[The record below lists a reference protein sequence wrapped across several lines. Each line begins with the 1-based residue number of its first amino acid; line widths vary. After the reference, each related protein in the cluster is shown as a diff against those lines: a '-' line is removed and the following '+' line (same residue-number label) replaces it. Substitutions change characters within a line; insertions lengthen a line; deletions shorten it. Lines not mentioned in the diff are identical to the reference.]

1 MPSFIQ
7 RQELISVIIPVFNA
21 SKFVDKA
28 IDSILKQSY
37 KKIELILIDDG
48 SEDNSLKIMNSYK
61 KIYKDI
67 KIISQKNY
75 GAGIARNQ
83 GIDVAKGK
91 YIMFLDADDF
101 FEKGCCA
108 NALKQ
113 IQKHNADFVSFG
125 AYFLDKKNRM
135 SSSFGFEN
143 KHLQGLDIIKSYFTG
158 SDIKN
163 VIWNKIYKKSFLNQF
178 NIRFNKARVNEDS
191 FFVMSACLNA
201 KRVSFCSGYFY
212 THTRLNMQSFTNRVT
227 SDHFVHSLR
236 VLKAEKALLSKKN
249 LLPLLQYHFNIHA
262 AKFLTYIIF
271 MGGCSNMKYDDYLN
285 GAGLILNS
293 KYWKEISNL
302 NLFSM
307 PLLLNLRLIISRYP
321 KFIWLSGRVFSIN

>member
-21 SKFVDKA
+21 SKFIHKA
-28 IDSILKQSY
+28 VDSILNQSY
-37 KKIELILIDDG
+37 KKLELILIDDG
-48 SEDNSLKIMNSYK
+48 SEDNSLKIINWYK
-61 KIYKDI
+61 KKYKHI
-67 KIISQKNY
+67 KIVSQKNY

-83 GIDVAKGK
+83 GIDIAKGK

-125 AYFLDKKNRM
+125 AYFLDKKNRV
-135 SSSFGFEN
+135 SSSFGFTN
-143 KHLQGLDIIKSYFTG
+143 KYLQGSDIIKSYLTG

-163 VIWNKIYKKSFLNQF
+163 VVWNKIYKKSFLNQF

-191 FFVMSACLNA
+191 FFVMSACINA
-201 KRVSFCSGYFY
+201 KKVVFCSGYFY
-212 THTRLNMQSFTNRVT
+212 THTRFNFQSFTNRVT
-227 SDHFVHSLR
+227 SDHFVHSLM
-236 VLKAEKALLSKKN
+236 VLKAEKTLLSKKD
-249 LLPLLQYHFNIHA
+249 LLPLLKYHFNIHA

-271 MGGCSNMKYDDYLN
+271 MGGCSNMKYDDFLN

-321 KFIWLSGRVFSIN
+321 KILWLFGRVYSIN